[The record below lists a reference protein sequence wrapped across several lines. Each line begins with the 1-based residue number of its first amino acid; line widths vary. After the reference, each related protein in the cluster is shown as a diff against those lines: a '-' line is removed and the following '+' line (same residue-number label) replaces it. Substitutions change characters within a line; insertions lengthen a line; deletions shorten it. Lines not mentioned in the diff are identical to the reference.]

1 MFIYIMNVAEKQPD
15 RTLSSKTK
23 RFAAAWDDQVCW
35 SQLCTGVQHTWCV
48 LIWSSDRLKQLN
60 AGT

>member
-15 RTLSSKTK
+15 RTFSFKTK

-48 LIWSSDRLKQLN
+48 LI
-60 AGT
+60 